1 MVALEERPGEAT
13 LCITN
18 SGMTIAPEV
27 LPRLFDR
34 FFRVDKSRSHP
45 ESDGTGLGLSITQ
58 AIMRAHSG
66 SVSVT
71 SDQGH
76 TTFCLTFRS
85 TLAV

>member
-1 MVALEERPGEAT
+1 
-13 LCITN
+13 
-18 SGMTIAPEV
+18 
-27 LPRLFDR
+27 LFDR

-58 AIMRAHSG
+58 AIMRAHGG

-71 SDQGH
+71 SAQGK

-85 TLAV
+85 SLAV